1 MRRKKMNFKKWI
13 GASLAIVMGLST
25 FHFSY
30 AANERKAVNGIENH
44 WSKGSFERWM
54 NYEIVKGNEEG
65 NLMPDKE
72 MTKAEYITVLN
83 RFMGLQNQSKASLGD
98 VRTGVWYE
106 PEVRKALAAGYLSVT
121 KKGSKL
127 LIDPEKPL
135 TRKEA
140 VQLFTAALNLES
152 SIGGASK
159 FTDTKNLTAEEQE
172 AINILNRLGAVKGYP
187 DGTFRPNA
195 VVTRGELVSLLDK
208 GVKAYYNEPGTYD
221 KTVKGLVII
230 NSENVILKGAKI
242 LGDVIIT
249 EKSLK
254 NLKIENTK
262 VFGSVYV
269 ENQEKAKKIKVSGE
283 SLINK
288 VYAEGNVSFDVDKE
302 AKIAKLTIRKDESD
316 IKIEGK
322 GVVTEVLVKGNKVVV
337 NDEKVKEDQTFGYK
351 NKKFNWK
358 NKNGVDVVS
367 SASEKYSGGS
377 GSGGTTP
384 TYYYNILDTRKT
396 DIMEIQ
402 HVLYYVIVLDK
413 GTKSDYTFYLNG
425 KAIEPTLV
433 NTEATILKY
442 ELEDYGSYTLKVIG
456 SSNQEEITRTK
467 GL

>member
-1 MRRKKMNFKKWI
+1 MNFKKWI
-13 GASLAIVMGLST
+13 GTGLAVVMSLST
-25 FHFSY
+25 LQLSY
-30 AANERKAVNGIENH
+30 AADETDVVNGIENH

-54 NYEIVKGNEEG
+54 NYEIVQGNEDG
-65 NLMPDKE
+65 HLMPDKE

-83 RFMGLQNQSKASLGD
+83 RFMGLENQSEASLSD

-106 PEVRKALAAGYLSVT
+106 ADVRKALAAGYLSGS

-127 LIDPEKPL
+127 LVDPEKPL

-140 VQLFTAALNLES
+140 VQLFTAALDLES
-152 SIGGASK
+152 TIGGTSK
-159 FTDTKNLTAEEQE
+159 FTDTKKLTAQEQE
-172 AINILNRLGAVKGYP
+172 AISIMNKLGAVNGYP
-187 DGTFRPNA
+187 DGTFRPDA
-195 VVTRGELVSLLDK
+195 IVTRGELVSLLDK
-208 GVKAYYNEPGTYD
+208 GVKAYYNEPGSYN

-230 NSENVILKGAKI
+230 NSENVTLKGAKI

-254 NLKIENTK
+254 NLKIEDTK

-269 ENQEKAKKIKVSGE
+269 ENQEKAKEIKVSGE

-288 VYAEGNVSFDVDKE
+288 IYAEGNVTFDMDKE
-302 AKIAKLTIRKDESD
+302 SKIAKLTIRKDESN

-322 GVVTEVLVKGNKVVV
+322 GVVTEVAVKGNKVVV
-337 NDEKVKEDQTFGYK
+337 NDEKVKEDQTFAYK
-351 NKKFNWK
+351 NSKFTWK

-367 SASEKYSGGS
+367 SASQSSSGG
-377 GSGGTTP
+377 GGGTTP
-384 TYYYNILDTRKT
+384 TYYYNIIDTRKT
-396 DIMEIQ
+396 DIKEIQ

-425 KAIEPTLV
+425 QVIEPTLV

-442 ELEDYGSYTLKVIG
+442 ELKDYGTYTLKVVG